1 MKLVRVKQLPGYV
14 ALVII
19 TLVAAL
25 ALGATYT
32 LTEGRINEQSALAA
46 EKARIE
52 VMPEAEA
59 FRGIPSENEAVDEVF
74 EAVRGDDVVGYVL
87 KTTVNGYGGEIEI
100 VAGFT
105 PDGVITGISVGGANF
120 KETPGLGAKSKDK
133 TFTDRFI
140 GKTAPVS
147 VVKAGKTAGE
157 NDVDAIASATVTS
170 NAVADGVNI
179 MAEYVSEKF
188 ISGEGA

>member
-1 MKLVRVKQLPGYV
+1 MRGKRLKQLPGYL

-19 TLVAAL
+19 TLIAAL

-32 LTEGRINEQSALAA
+32 LTEGRISEQSALAA
-46 EKARIE
+46 EKARMQ

-59 FRGIPSENEAVDEVF
+59 FREVPSADEEIEAVF
-74 EAVRGDDVVGYVL
+74 EALKGDEVIGYVV
-87 KTTVNGYGGEIEI
+87 KTTVNGYGGGIEI
-100 VAGFT
+100 VAGFA
-105 PDGVITGISVGGANF
+105 PDGTITGISVGGANF
-120 KETPGLGAKSKDK
+120 KETPGLGAKAKDK
-133 TFTDRFI
+133 AFTDGFI

-147 VVKAGKTAGE
+147 VVKAGRTAGG

-170 NAVADGVNI
+170 NAVAEGVNI
-179 MAEYVSEKF
+179 MAEYVSEMF

>member
-1 MKLVRVKQLPGYV
+1 MRVKRLKQLPGYL

-32 LTEGRINEQSALAA
+32 LTEERILEQSVLAA
-46 EKARIE
+46 QNARVQ

-59 FRGIPSENEAVDEVF
+59 FEEIPSENEKIDEVY
-74 EAVRGDDVVGYVL
+74 EALKGGQAIGYVL

-100 VAGFT
+100 VAGFA
-105 PDGVITGISVGGANF
+105 PDGTITGISVGGANF

-133 TFTDRFI
+133 AFTDRFV

-157 NDVDAIASATVTS
+157 NDIDAIASATVTS
-170 NAVADGVNI
+170 NAVAGGVNI

>member
-1 MKLVRVKQLPGYV
+1 MRGKRLKQLPGYL

-19 TLVAAL
+19 TLIAAL

-32 LTEGRINEQSALAA
+32 LTEGRISEQSALAA
-46 EKARIE
+46 EKARMQ

-59 FRGIPSENEAVDEVF
+59 FREVPSADEEIEAVF
-74 EAVRGDDVVGYVL
+74 EALKGDEVIGYVV
-87 KTTVNGYGGEIEI
+87 KTTVNGYGGGIEI
-100 VAGFT
+100 VAGFA
-105 PDGVITGISVGGANF
+105 PDGTITGISVGGANF
-120 KETPGLGAKSKDK
+120 KETPGLGAKAKDK
-133 TFTDRFI
+133 AFTDGFI

-147 VVKAGKTAGE
+147 VVKAGKTAGG

-170 NAVADGVNI
+170 NAVAEGVNI
-179 MAEYVSEKF
+179 MAEYVSGMF

>member
-1 MKLVRVKQLPGYV
+1 MRVKRLKQLPGYL

-32 LTEGRINEQSALAA
+32 LTEERISEQSVLAA
-46 EKARIE
+46 EKARIQ

-59 FRGIPSENEAVDEVF
+59 FCEIPSADDDIEAVF
-74 EAVRGDDVVGYVL
+74 EALKGEQVIGYVV

>member
-1 MKLVRVKQLPGYV
+1 MRVKRLKQLPGYL

-32 LTEGRINEQSALAA
+32 LTEGRILEQSALAS
-46 EKARIE
+46 EKARIQ

-59 FRGIPSENEAVDEVF
+59 FEEIPSGNEEIEDVFKALMGDEI
-74 EAVRGDDVVGYVL
+74 VGYVL

-100 VAGFT
+100 VAGFA
-105 PDGVITGISVGGANF
+105 PDGTITGISVGGANF

-133 TFTDRFI
+133 AFTDQFI

-170 NAVADGVNI
+170 NAVADGVNA
-179 MAEYVSEKF
+179 MAEYISEMF
-188 ISGEGA
+188 ISAEGA